1 MFYILLFKIGLLG
14 HYISSDSYYV
24 YYIGKQKK
32 VNSDSRCD
40 ILPKYWGE
48 ALSDHVFLHY
58 CTQQN
63 PCGAE
68 TKKVKN

>member
-1 MFYILLFKIGLLG
+1 MFYIQLFKIGLLS

-40 ILPKYWGE
+40 ILPKYWGQ
-48 ALSDHVFLHY
+48 ALSDHVCALLY
-58 CTQQN
+58 SAKSLWSWNQK
-63 PCGAE
+63 G
-68 TKKVKN
+68 